1 MLKTQLMESMNN
13 SVVEPLG
20 SLQPVVTPR
29 VERLRQQ
36 ISIKELEQS
45 LARLGFPVTIPT
57 ELVERIAS

>member
-1 MLKTQLMESMNN
+1 MNN

-45 LARLGFPVTIPT
+45 LARLGFPVIIPT

>member
-1 MLKTQLMESMNN
+1 MNN

-20 SLQPVVTPR
+20 NLQPVVTPR

>member
-1 MLKTQLMESMNN
+1 MESMNN

-20 SLQPVVTPR
+20 NLQPVVTPR

-36 ISIKELEQS
+36 ISIQELEQS